1 MMIVLG
7 FISGVELIIVLFFLL
22 FILILPLIALVDIL
36 KSNFEGNNK
45 LIWVIVVIFLSAVG
59 ALLYWLIGRKQKVAD
74 TNPV

>member
-1 MMIVLG
+1 MIVLG

>member
-1 MMIVLG
+1 MIILG
-7 FISGVELIIVLFFLL
+7 FISAVELIIVLFFLL